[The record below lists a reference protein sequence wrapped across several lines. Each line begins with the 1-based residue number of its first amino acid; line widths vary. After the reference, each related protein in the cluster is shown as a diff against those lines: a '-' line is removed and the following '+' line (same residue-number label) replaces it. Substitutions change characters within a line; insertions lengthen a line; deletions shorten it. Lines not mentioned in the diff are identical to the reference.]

1 MKTFINYEILKL
13 LPVLFFIKYKNIY
26 NKPEINKISLKIFP
40 KYTYSINCEYFFI
53 DF

>member
-1 MKTFINYEILKL
+1 MKTFINYEILNL
-13 LPVLFFIKYKNIY
+13 LPVLFLIKYKNIY

-40 KYTYSINCEYFFI
+40 KYTYCINCKYFFI